1 MLATFRTF
9 WRNQPILLALAL
21 VAAFGSAGGAI
32 SAAAR
37 PEARAHN
44 AVWAYRDAHPGEAV
58 PVIVQTSAPS
68 DPDELVRAA
77 GGQVRDDLGLIH
89 GVSASVPAGALNEL
103 ASADGVTWIS
113 LDSPVTS
120 TGGDEA
126 TTAKIINVFNQEI
139 QADLAGQ
146 SGNFGQ
152 GIGVAVVDTGIYAAQ
167 DFKQNGSSRVVA
179 TFSRDGTV
187 GVDGY
192 GHGSHVAGLV
202 AGDGG
207 QSGGRYAGVAP
218 QANLIDIKVGDN
230 TGAATVSDV
239 VKGLGFVLANKDL
252 YNIRVVNLSLQSNT
266 AQSYT
271 TDPLDAA
278 VELLTFR
285 GVLVVV
291 AAGNAGTVSDAVSY
305 SPANDPFVLTVGA
318 VDDLGTASFSDDVV
332 PSWSSRG
339 TTQDG
344 FAKPE
349 LYTPGRHMVSVLSP
363 KSVLATQYS
372 AGVVNSNYFQLS
384 GTSMAAGV
392 ASGAAALVFNAHP
405 NYTPGQVKAALV
417 QSAQPISSDPSARV
431 AQVAAAIALTPPSDS
446 TPNTKPNF
454 LLLQAAGF
462 ADPASISWGS
472 ISWGSISWGSISW
485 GSISWGSI
493 SWGSISWGSISWG
506 SISWGTVYDQPDP
519 RLNYGLTLMAKPPT
533 APAP

>member
-1 MLATFRTF
+1 MLAIC
-9 WRNQPILLALAL
+9 RNKFLVFAAFTLL
-21 VAAFGSAGGAI
+21 AAFGSSGGAI
-32 SAAAR
+32 SATAHTG
-37 PEARAHN
+37 ARAHD
-44 AVWAYRDAHPGEAV
+44 AVWAYRDAHPGASV
-58 PVIVQTSAPS
+58 PVIVQTSAPT
-68 DPDELVRAA
+68 DPHELVRAA

-89 GVSASVPAGALNEL
+89 GVSANVPAGALNEL
-103 ASADGVTWIS
+103 ASAAGVTWIS

-120 TGGDEA
+120 TDSGGS
-126 TTAKIINVFNQEI
+126 TTTQIINVFNQEI
-139 QADLAGQ
+139 QADLAGK

-152 GIGVAVVDTGIYAAQ
+152 GIGVAVVDTGIYAAK
-167 DFKQNGSSRVVA
+167 DFKQKDDSRVVA
-179 TFSRDGTV
+179 TFSKDGSV

-202 AGDGG
+202 AGSGS

-239 VKGLGFVLANKDL
+239 VKGLGFVLANKDR
-252 YNIRVVNLSLQSNT
+252 YNIRVVNLSLRSNT

-285 GVLVVV
+285 GILVVV
-291 AAGNAGTVSDAVSY
+291 AAGNTGTVSDAVSY
-305 SPANDPFVLTVGA
+305 APANDPFVLTVGA
-318 VDDLGTASFSDDVV
+318 VDDLGTTTVSDDVV

-349 LYTPGRHMVSVLSP
+349 LYTPGRHLVSVLSP
-363 KSVLATQYS
+363 KSVLAGQYS
-372 AGVVNSNYFQLS
+372 ASIVNNNYFQLS

-417 QSAQPISSDPSARV
+417 QSALPIGSDASARV
-431 AQVAAAIALTPPSDS
+431 AQVATAIALTPPADP

-454 LLLQAAGF
+454 LLLQAAGVT
-462 ADPASISWGS
+462 DPASISWGS

-506 SISWGTVYDQPDP
+506 SISWGSVYDQPDP
-519 RLNYGLTLMAKPPT
+519 RVNYGLALVAQSPT
-533 APAP
+533 APVP